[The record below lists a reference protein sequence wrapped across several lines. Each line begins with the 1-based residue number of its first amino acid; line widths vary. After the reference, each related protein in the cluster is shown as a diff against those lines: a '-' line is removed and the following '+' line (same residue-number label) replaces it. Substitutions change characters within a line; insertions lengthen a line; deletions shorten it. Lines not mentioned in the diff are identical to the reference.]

1 MRSNTCYLYRKEG
14 RDKVLR
20 EVEKTAQYCELEHEQ
35 ELQLRLLAEE
45 LTGMVESITGEYKGL
60 FWIEAEDGNFCLHLQ
75 MEKPEDEKA
84 REQLLSISSRSA
96 NRSAKG
102 QNAAANGVMGK
113 IRNLFEN
120 CMDHYEELEKYGI
133 QNGMGSTTSGDLY
146 AGCVTRTDS
155 IVWSLKDY
163 EMAVT
168 EASEEWDELEK
179 SIVVSLA
186 DDIVVNM
193 KKGRAEITIY
203 KRFEW

>member
-60 FWIEAEDGNFCLHLQ
+60 FWIEAEDNNFCLHLQ
-75 MEKPEDEKA
+75 IEKPQIEKA
-84 REQLLSISSRSA
+84 REQLLSISSK
-96 NRSAKG
+96 SAKG
-102 QNAAANGVMGK
+102 QKAANGVMGK

-120 CMDHYEELEKYGI
+120 CMDHYEELEKYGV
-133 QNGMGSTTSGDLY
+133 QNGMGSTTTGDLY

-155 IVWSLKDY
+155 IVWSLKEY
-163 EMAVT
+163 EAAVEET
-168 EASEEWDELEK
+168 SEEWDELEK
-179 SIVVSLA
+179 SIVVNMA
-186 DDIVVNM
+186 DDIVVDM

>member
-45 LTGMVESITGEYKGL
+45 LTGMAESITGEYKGM

-75 MEKPEDEKA
+75 MEKPEDEKT
-84 REQLLSISSRSA
+84 REQLLSISSK
-96 NRSAKG
+96 SAKG
-102 QNAAANGVMGK
+102 PKAASGVMGK

-120 CMDHYEELEKYGI
+120 CMDHYEELEKYGV

-155 IVWSLKDY
+155 IVWSLKGY
-163 EMAVT
+163 ETAME

-179 SIVVSLA
+179 SIVVNLA
-186 DDIVVNM
+186 DDIVVDM
-193 KKGRAEITIY
+193 KKDRAEITIY

>member
-1 MRSNTCYLYRKEG
+1 MRSNTCYLYKREG

-45 LTGMVESITGEYKGL
+45 LTGMAESITGAYKGL
-60 FWIEAEDGNFCLHLQ
+60 FWIEADDGNFRLHLQ

-84 REQLLSISSRSA
+84 RKQLLSISSKA
-96 NRSAKG
+96 LKE
-102 QNAAANGVMGK
+102 QNAAAPGVMGK

-120 CMDHYEELEKYGI
+120 CMDHYEELEKYGV

-146 AGCVTRTDS
+146 AGCITRTDS

-163 EMAVT
+163 ETAVA

-186 DDIVVNM
+186 DNIVVDM
-193 KKGRAEITIY
+193 KKGRAEIIIY
-203 KRFEW
+203 KSFEL